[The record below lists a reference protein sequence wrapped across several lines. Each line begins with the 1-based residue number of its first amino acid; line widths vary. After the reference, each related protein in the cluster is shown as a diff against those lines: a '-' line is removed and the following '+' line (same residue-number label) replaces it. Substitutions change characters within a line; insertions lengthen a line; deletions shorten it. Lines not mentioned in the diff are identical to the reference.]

1 MENKIGIV
9 NIGTYIPD
17 ARVSNFDR
25 KEEFEI
31 DDTFITEKI
40 GIRSVARK
48 AKDEETSDLCVKAFQ
63 NLVEKQDLNLEEVE
77 VAIVVTQNPDYN
89 LPHTASLVHKK
100 LGLSEHVASFDISLG
115 CSGFVYGLSVI
126 ESFMNQHG
134 MKKGLLFTA
143 DPYSKILNPKDKNTS
158 LLFGDAGAV
167 TLIGEKPVFRSGNST
182 FGTIGEGYGELI
194 CTEDLYMNGR
204 SIFNFAARYVPKDVE
219 KVLSKNNLT
228 KEEID
233 LFIFH
238 QGSKYICDTLI
249 RRIGLDESKVPFDAA
264 NYGNTVSSSIPIILE
279 KYLEDSK
286 ETPSDKTLICGFG
299 VGLSW
304 ASTILHRNY

>member
-1 MENKIGIV
+1 MIGIK
-9 NIGTYIPD
+9 NIGTYIPET
-17 ARVSNFDR
+17 RVSNFDR
-25 KEEFEI
+25 KEEFGI
-31 DDTFITEKI
+31 DDSFIVDKI
-40 GIRSVARK
+40 GIQSVAKK
-48 AKDEETSDLCVKAFQ
+48 AEDEETSDLCVKAFQ
-63 NLVEKQDLNLEEVE
+63 NLLTKQELNLEEIE

-100 LGLSEHVASFDISLG
+100 IGLPESVASFDISLG

-126 ESFMNQHG
+126 ESFMKQHG

-143 DPYSKILNPKDKNTS
+143 DPYSKILNPNDKNTS
-158 LLFGDAGAV
+158 LLFGDAATV
-167 TLIGEKPVFRSGNST
+167 TLIGEDPIFTSGKST

-194 CTEDLYMNGR
+194 CTDDLYMNGR
-204 SIFNFAARYVPKDVE
+204 SIFNFAARYVPKDVK
-219 KVLSKNNLT
+219 KVLLKNNLSQD
-228 KEEID
+228 EID

-249 RRIGLDESKVPFDAA
+249 KRIGLDESKVPFDAGT
-264 NYGNTVSSSIPIILE
+264 YGNTVSSSIPIILK

-286 ETPSDKTLICGFG
+286 EVCSDKTLICGFG

-304 ASTILHRNY
+304 ASTILHRNKTKN